1 MCDFFFK
8 SKLIYPYV
16 CVQPILIYGNL
27 IIMFLRM
34 MKFSIVL
41 DSYSKLNLSTFDFQ
55 NFCSMQFLINVLKLW
70 IVLKNLETYSESS
83 LLKSFINNL
92 RFLLLKIKSMEIIS
106 DYLWQIVYVLL
117 PSHSDSILLCVRKS
131 FTENY
136 FLHSRE
142 SNLIQRW

>member
-8 SKLIYPYV
+8 SMLIYPYV

-34 MKFSIVL
+34 MKFSIFL

-55 NFCSMQFLINVLKLW
+55 NFCSMQFFNQCTE
-70 IVLKNLETYSESS
+70 IVKVIKNLEAYSESS
-83 LLKSFINNL
+83 VLKSFIKNL

-106 DYLWQIVYVLL
+106 DYLWQIIYVLL
-117 PSHSDSILLCVRKS
+117 LSYSDSILLCVRKS

-142 SNLIQRW
+142 SSLIQRW

>member
-1 MCDFFFK
+1 M
-8 SKLIYPYV
+8 LIYPYV

-34 MKFSIVL
+34 MKFSIFL

-55 NFCSMQFLINVLKLW
+55 NFCSMQFFNQCTE
-70 IVLKNLETYSESS
+70 IVKVIKNLEAYSESS
-83 LLKSFINNL
+83 VLKSFIKNL

-106 DYLWQIVYVLL
+106 DYLWQIIYVLL
-117 PSHSDSILLCVRKS
+117 LSYSDSILLCVRKS

-142 SNLIQRW
+142 SSLIQRW

>member
-1 MCDFFFK
+1 M
-8 SKLIYPYV
+8 LIYPYV

-34 MKFSIVL
+34 MKFSIFL

-55 NFCSMQFLINVLKLW
+55 NFCSMQFFNQCTE
-70 IVLKNLETYSESS
+70 IVKVIKNLEAYSESS
-83 LLKSFINNL
+83 VLKSFIKNL

-106 DYLWQIVYVLL
+106 DYLWQIIYVLL
-117 PSHSDSILLCVRKS
+117 LSYSDSILLCVRKS